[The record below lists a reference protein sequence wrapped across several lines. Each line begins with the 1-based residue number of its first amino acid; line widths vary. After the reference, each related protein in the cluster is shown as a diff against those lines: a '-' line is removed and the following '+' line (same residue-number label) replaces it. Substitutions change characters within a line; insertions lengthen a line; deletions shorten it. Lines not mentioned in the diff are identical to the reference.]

1 MIRILQ
7 QIGYALLSVGKGM
20 GVTLINLFRPKQTI
34 QYPSQELLLP
44 PTYRGALHFDEDKCI
59 VCELCE
65 KACPVPGSRTEWT
78 IEMFHHIGE
87 NKKRQLDEFFIDYST
102 CINCYLCVEACPTDA
117 LVPGSSF
124 EHSRIDPLASYDRS
138 RLIFGKEMLHRMPRS
153 DEAGSFERAYDHVKA
168 GSMPD
173 PKPLPEAEQ
182 AAGPRTPA
190 AEEALKAGRQ
200 DNSQG

>member
-1 MIRILQ
+1 MIRVLQ
-7 QIGYALLSVGKGM
+7 DIGYTLVSIGKGM
-20 GVTLINLFRPKQTI
+20 AVTLVNLFRRKQTV

-44 PTYRGALHFDEDKCI
+44 PSFRGGLHFDEEKCI

-102 CINCYLCVEACPTDA
+102 CINCYLCVDVCPTDA

-124 EHSRIDPLASYDRS
+124 EHAEIDALAAYDRS
-138 RLIFGKEMLHRMPRS
+138 RLIYGKDMLGRMPRS
-153 DEAGSFERAYDHVKA
+153 DARGSFERAHEHVK
-168 GSMPD
+168 GGYMPA
-173 PKPLPEAEQ
+173 PKPLSEEEQ
-182 AAGPRTPA
+182 AAGERTPA
-190 AEEALKAGRQ
+190 AEEARQAGKAG
-200 DNSQG
+200 

>member
-7 QIGYALLSVGKGM
+7 EIGYTLVSIGKGM
-20 GVTLINLFRPKQTI
+20 AITFLNLVRPKQTV

-44 PTYRGALHFDEDKCI
+44 PSYRGGLHFDEDMCI

-102 CINCYLCVEACPTDA
+102 CINCYLCVDACPTDA

-124 EHSRIDPLASYDRS
+124 EHAKIDTLAAYDRS
-138 RLIFGKEMLHRMPRS
+138 RLIFGKDMLRRMPRS
-153 DEAGSFERAYDHVKA
+153 DEAGSFEHAHEHVK
-168 GSMPD
+168 GGYMPD
-173 PKPLPEAEQ
+173 PKPLPEDEQ
-182 AAGPRTPA
+182 AVAPRTPA
-190 AEEALKAGRQ
+190 AEEARIAGK
-200 DNSQG
+200 S

>member
-1 MIRILQ
+1 MIRALQ
-7 QIGYALLSVGKGM
+7 QIGYALLSIARGM
-20 GVTLINLFRPKQTI
+20 TVTLGNLFRKKQTV

-44 PTYRGALHFDEDKCI
+44 PSYRGALHFDEEKCI

-117 LVPGSSF
+117 LVPGCSF
-124 EHSRIDPLASYDRS
+124 ELATIDQLAAYDRS
-138 RLIFGKEMLHRMPRS
+138 RLIFGKDMLGRLPRS
-153 DEAGSFERAYDHVKA
+153 DEKGDFARAHEHVR
-168 GSMPD
+168 GGHMPD
-173 PKPLPEAEQ
+173 PKPLSEEEQ
-182 AAGPRTPA
+182 AAAPRTPA
-190 AEEALKAGRQ
+190 TEEARIAGEA
-200 DNSQG
+200 G